1 MPTINKPENTAKNKT
16 CSFCNKTKKEIA
28 LLYNGNNACI
38 CNECIEQLYFMN
50 LSILHN
56 ITHNPELPMM
66 DNNIPHDNSPIIFDK
81 IPKDIKNY
89 LDQYVIGQE
98 DAKKKLSTVV
108 YNHYKRIN
116 QHIIDDVE
124 IEKTNLLVLG
134 PSGNGKTFLI
144 KNIAKYLD
152 VPMAICDC
160 TSITQAGYVGEDIES
175 VITRLLQN
183 CDYNIEKAEKGI
195 ICLDEIDKIAKKG
208 NNPSITRDVSGEG
221 VQQGLLK
228 LLEGSVVNVMP
239 KGGRKHPEAP
249 MIQVNTKNILFIL
262 CGAFVGIDKIIEKR
276 LNTHSLGFETV
287 KNKKEID
294 TEHILKYV
302 NTEDLENYGLIPEL
316 IGRVP
321 IITYLNKL
329 TKEDFKRI
337 LTEPKNAII
346 KQYKRLFELDE
357 INLIIDDNVYDYLT
371 ECAYKNN
378 LGARSIRTI
387 VETLLSDDM
396 YNLPKTNTRTLHI
409 TLDYAK
415 EKLKN
420 YMDSFK

>member
-1 MPTINKPENTAKNKT
+1 MPTINKPINSEKNKT

-38 CNECIEQLYFMN
+38 CNECVEQLYFMN

-56 ITHNPELPMM
+56 ITHNPEIPII
-66 DNNIPHDNSPIIFDK
+66 DNVNQDNSPITFDK

-89 LDQYVIGQE
+89 LDQYVIGQD
-98 DAKKKLSTVV
+98 DAKKKLATVV

-116 QHIIDDVE
+116 QNIIDDVE

-183 CDYNIEKAEKGI
+183 CDYNLEKAEKGI

-276 LNTHSLGFETV
+276 LNTHSLGFETN

-294 TEHILKYV
+294 IEHILKYV

-329 TKEDFKRI
+329 TKNDFKRI

-346 KQYKRLFELDE
+346 KQYKRLFELDD
-357 INLIIDDNVYDYLT
+357 IKLIIDDNVYDYLT

-396 YNLPKTNTRTLHI
+396 YNLPKTNTNILHI

-420 YMDSFK
+420 YMDTFK

>member
-1 MPTINKPENTAKNKT
+1 MSTINKPENTEKNKT

-66 DNNIPHDNSPIIFDK
+66 DNIPHDNSPIIFDK

-276 LNTHSLGFETV
+276 LNTHSLGFETI